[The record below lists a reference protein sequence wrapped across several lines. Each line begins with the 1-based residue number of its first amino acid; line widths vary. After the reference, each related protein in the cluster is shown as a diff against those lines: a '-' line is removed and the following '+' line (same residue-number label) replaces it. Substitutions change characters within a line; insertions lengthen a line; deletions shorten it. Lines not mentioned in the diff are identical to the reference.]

1 VSCAFYSGALR
12 TMKWSDE
19 KSTERSQEREVE
31 VEGGIEEAN
40 EGLGHEG
47 RGPRVSPPAACAY
60 HHHIDVIL
68 NSHVR
73 SRDRRLSVSVCIL

>member
-1 VSCAFYSGALR
+1 
-12 TMKWSDE
+12 MKWSDE
-19 KSTERSQEREVE
+19 ESTERTQKSEVE
-31 VEGGIEEAN
+31 VGGGIEEAK

-47 RGPRVSPPAACAY
+47 RGYLISSPAARAY

-73 SRDRRLSVSVCIL
+73 E